1 MNFKSKLL
9 ILGLVAKV
17 FAADFAV
24 VSFDGECQLSTGGQT
39 FPMTQD
45 PSGAPL
51 YRATANVAE
60 NSKYN
65 YICGG
70 KPDVERTLVGN
81 KTYNEL
87 VGRQLTMFDMPEFGY
102 PNAEPWKR
110 SIGRTELFDPT
121 YVPIV
126 IIDTPQQFFVN
137 GRGNAKFNAISF
149 ILKENVFTFN
159 NVPTSGKNDDEDK
172 FQFRVTLPGDGIFHR
187 TVLKFRP
194 SSYDPVFFRQ
204 ILYGDIAHAIGNPTH
219 ESVAARV
226 YLSDGTPIGLYV
238 IQEDCTS
245 ESFIRASFYGD
256 KSGNVRDFV
265 KSPIYDCSTG
275 ADLNP
280 NDPNQLGGF
289 QSDNPQDMKVELLEL
304 ANRLATLD
312 VNNLDAVND
321 FDQNWLDLDTLF
333 RALALEYLAGDWDG
347 YWFLTTN
354 YVMYHPDEEKE
365 GQQWSYTKYKY
376 YFIEQ
381 DVDQTWSVG
390 MKETLDPQNYPH
402 KTYDQLINLDWKTVN
417 ADQGGIDS
425 ETRLILTKLLGC
437 DGQPNC
443 ITKEYFENHLKS
455 IVQHIFNPVAM
466 KRKTDGYKERLS
478 EEMKWDLDT
487 PRLHK
492 GTKQQYQFTW
502 TDFEKGIESSNYIG
516 SKFLYGILD
525 WTAAIC
531 DTVCKQFGIEYDK
544 VPYDPASAAAAKV
557 EKIDAGTKLDPT
569 ANLKTSDSI
578 MNKTNLLCALAA
590 VILSVV
596 LYI

>member
-1 MNFKSKLL
+1 MNYKSKLF
-9 ILGLVAKV
+9 ILGLVSKI

-24 VSFDGECQLSTGGQT
+24 VSFDGECQLSAGGQT
-39 FPMTQD
+39 YPMTQD
-45 PSGAPL
+45 QSGAPL

-70 KPDVERTLVGN
+70 KPDVERTLTGN

-87 VGRQLTMFDMPEFGY
+87 VGRKLTMYDMPEFGY
-102 PNAEPWKR
+102 PNAEPWER
-110 SIGRTELFDPT
+110 SIGRTELFDPK

-126 IIDTPQQFFVN
+126 IVDTDKQFFVS
-137 GRGNAKFNAISF
+137 GGGDDFKKITF
-149 ILKENVFTFN
+149 ILQDKVFSFDN
-159 NVPTSGKNDDEDK
+159 ISTSSKNGDEDK
-172 FQFRVTLPGDGIFHR
+172 FQFRITLPGDGIYHR

-219 ESVAARV
+219 ESVSVRV

-238 IQEDCTS
+238 LQEDCTT
-245 ESFIRASFYGD
+245 ESFIRSAFYGD
-256 KSGNVRDFV
+256 KSGNVKEFV
-265 KSPIYDCSTG
+265 KTPIYDCSTG

-289 QSDNPQDMKVELLEL
+289 QSDVADDMKFELLEL
-304 ANRLATLD
+304 ANRLAALNVQD
-312 VNNLDAVND
+312 LNAVND

-354 YVMYHPDEEKE
+354 FVMYHPDEEKE
-365 GQQWSYTKYKY
+365 GSQWNYSKFKY

-390 MKETLDPQNYPH
+390 MKDTLDPQNYPH
-402 KTYDQLINLDWKTVN
+402 KTYDQLINLDWKTIN

-437 DGQPNC
+437 DGQPSC
-443 ITKEYFENHLKS
+443 ITKDYFESHLKF

-466 KRKTDGYKERLS
+466 KRKTDGYKERLY
-478 EEMKWDLDT
+478 EEMQWDLAT

-502 TDFEKGIESSNYIG
+502 TDFEQGIETGNYLG
-516 SKFLYGILD
+516 SKFFYGILD
-525 WTAAIC
+525 WTTAIC
-531 DTVCKQFGIEYDK
+531 DTVCKQFNIEYDK
-544 VPYDPASAAAAKV
+544 VPYDPATAAATKV
-557 EKIDAGTKLDPT
+557 DKIDAGSKLDTT
-569 ANLKTSDSI
+569 ASLKTSDTI
-578 MNKTNLLCALAA
+578 MNQTNILFALVA
-590 VILSVV
+590 VFLSVV

>member
-1 MNFKSKLL
+1 MNFKSKLFV
-9 ILGLVAKV
+9 LGLVSKI

-24 VSFDGECQLSTGGQT
+24 VSFDSECQLSAGGQT
-39 FPMTQD
+39 YPMTKD
-45 PSGAPL
+45 ESGVPL
-51 YRATANVAE
+51 YRVTANVAE
-60 NSKYN
+60 NTKYN

-70 KPDVERTLVGN
+70 KPDVERTLTGN

-87 VGRQLTMFDMPEFGY
+87 VGRALTMYDMPEFGY
-102 PNAEPWKR
+102 PNAEPWDR
-110 SIGRTELFDPT
+110 TIGRTELFDPK

-126 IIDTPQQFFVN
+126 IVDVDKQFFVS
-137 GRGNAKFNAISF
+137 GGGDDFRKITFV
-149 ILKENVFTFN
+149 LQDKVFSFN
-159 NVPTSGKNDDEDK
+159 NIPTSSKNGDEDK
-172 FQFRVTLPGDGIFHR
+172 FQFRITLPGDGIYHR
-187 TVLKFRP
+187 NVLKFRP

-219 ESVAARV
+219 ESVSVRV

-238 IQEDCTS
+238 LQEDCTS
-245 ESFIRASFYGD
+245 ESFIRSAFYGD
-256 KSGNVRDFV
+256 SSGNVKEFV
-265 KSPIYDCSTG
+265 KTPIYDCSTG

-289 QSDNPQDMKVELLEL
+289 QSDVQDDMKFELLEL
-304 ANRLATLD
+304 ANRLAAL
-312 VNNLDAVND
+312 NVND
-321 FDQNWLDLDTLF
+321 LNAVKDFDENWLDLDTLF

-354 YVMYHPDEEKE
+354 FVMYHPDEEKE
-365 GQQWSYTKYKY
+365 GTQWNYSKFKY

-390 MKETLDPQNYPH
+390 MKESLDPQNFPL
-402 KTYDQLINLDWKTVN
+402 KTYDQLINLDWKTIN

-437 DGQPNC
+437 DGQPSC
-443 ITKEYFENHLKS
+443 YTKEYFENHLQS

-466 KRKTDGYKERLS
+466 KRKTDGYKQRLF

-502 TDFEKGIESSNYIG
+502 TDFEQGIDTGNYLG
-516 SKFLYGILD
+516 SKFFYGILD
-525 WTAAIC
+525 WTTAIC
-531 DTVCKQFGIEYDK
+531 DTVCKQFNIEYDK
-544 VPYDPASAAAAKV
+544 VPYDPESAAKAKV
-557 EKIDAGTKLDPT
+557 DKIDAGTKLDT
-569 ANLKTSDSI
+569 TSNLKTSDSI
-578 MNKTNLLCALAA
+578 MNKTNVIFALVA
-590 VILSVV
+590 VILSAVI
-596 LYI
+596 YIY